1 MVGAGV
7 PIAAFLFCIAL
18 FSQSNKPI
26 SRDTSKTSAGSL
38 RIADGANPSVFTMQN
53 GPGEQDYNRAARLF
67 EKGLYSE
74 AAAAYKL
81 ACDKLDAKACT
92 DLGVMYRR
100 GQGIRK
106 NYPRAAELA
115 LRGCKGGNALGCG
128 NLGFMYWNNFMPKDD
143 KRAAELFQQ
152 GCDGGDQN
160 SCRALG
166 FMYEN
171 GLGVT
176 KDLNRAALFYQKAR
190 EHRIPFNIKDGLI
203 LVETIFN
210 GVLVKLIVDTGG
222 TTAFGKSFLP
232 PTQALD
238 SPTRTLESV
247 HGSSQVYPVT
257 VVWSFDGR
265 NTQLA
270 AVAGDL
276 SLPNDSDGILGAD
289 ILETFKSVRFDFLS
303 SVLILEDQ

>member
-1 MVGAGV
+1 
-7 PIAAFLFCIAL
+7 
-18 FSQSNKPI
+18 
-26 SRDTSKTSAGSL
+26 
-38 RIADGANPSVFTMQN
+38 MQN

-100 GQGIRK
+100 GQGVRK
-106 NYPRAAELA
+106 SYPRAAELA
-115 LRGCKGGNALGCG
+115 LRGCEGGNALGCS

-143 KRAAELFQQ
+143 KHAAELFQQ

-171 GLGVT
+171 GQGVT
-176 KDLNRAALFYQKAR
+176 KDLNRAALFYQEAR
-190 EHRIPFNIKDGLI
+190 EHRIPFKIKDGLI

-247 HGSSQVYPVT
+247 HGSSQVYPIT

-265 NTQLA
+265 NRQVA

-289 ILETFKSVRFDFLS
+289 ILKTFKSARFDF
-303 SVLILEDQ
+303 